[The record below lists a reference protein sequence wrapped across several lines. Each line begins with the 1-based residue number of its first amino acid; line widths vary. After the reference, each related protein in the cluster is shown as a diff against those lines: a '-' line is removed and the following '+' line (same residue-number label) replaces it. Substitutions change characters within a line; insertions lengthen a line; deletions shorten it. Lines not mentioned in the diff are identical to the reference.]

1 MNPYNVE
8 VQTEG
13 SRAGDLEPLVSQAVS
28 KTLSHLRVQP
38 AAQVTVLLTDDD
50 RIRQLNKEF
59 LGHDEPT
66 DVLSFPAGES
76 MPGADTYLGDIAISL
91 PKATRQA
98 EAGGHGVASEM
109 QLLVVHGTLHLLG
122 YDHSEADDKAE
133 MWRIQGEILE
143 GLGSNLPAPDTK
155 S

>member
-1 MNPYNVE
+1 
-8 VQTEG
+8 
-13 SRAGDLEPLVSQAVS
+13 
-28 KTLSHLRVQP
+28 
-38 AAQVTVLLTDDD
+38 
-50 RIRQLNKEF
+50 
-59 LGHDEPT
+59 
-66 DVLSFPAGES
+66 